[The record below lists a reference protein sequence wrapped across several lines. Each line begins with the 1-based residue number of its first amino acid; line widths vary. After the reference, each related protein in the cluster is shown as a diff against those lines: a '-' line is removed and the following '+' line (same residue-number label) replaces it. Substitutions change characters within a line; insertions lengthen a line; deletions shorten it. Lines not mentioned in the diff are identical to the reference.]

1 MIFKENYEE
10 ERINTSVD
18 FWIMLLTRDQIFTE
32 FTINKFFDQLMTE
45 IFGLIDTLNVTYT
58 EKATDGNNIYYEAND
73 LDDLEIFLNTSRFL
87 AGFINKLKDNK
98 RLIKHFSNWV
108 IVALK

>member
-1 MIFKENYEE
+1 MTTDMIFKENIEE

-45 IFGLIDTLNVTYT
+45 IIVET
-58 EKATDGNNIYYEAND
+58 
-73 LDDLEIFLNTSRFL
+73 
-87 AGFINKLKDNK
+87 
-98 RLIKHFSNWV
+98 IK
-108 IVALK
+108 IK